1 MLVTWVPQRGAK
13 AEEVDEDQSP
23 EGPTGSCSIT
33 VPTFLSILFSLEEN
47 TF

>member
-1 MLVTWVPQRGAK
+1 MLVTWVPQRGVKAK
-13 AEEVDEDQSP
+13 EVEEDLSP

-33 VPTFLSILFSLEEN
+33 VPTFLSTLFSLEEN